1 MLITRKELRTFELML
16 VLIFIDVDMFLNVR
30 KAISM
35 AVCEVI
41 IIDRKIE

>member
-1 MLITRKELRTFELML
+1 MTRKELGTFELML
-16 VLIFIDVDMFLNVR
+16 VLIFIDVDMFLNTR
-30 KAISM
+30 KAIST

>member
-1 MLITRKELRTFELML
+1 MTRKELRTFELML
-16 VLIFIDVDMFLNVR
+16 VLIFIDVDMNLNVR

-35 AVCEVI
+35 AVREVI

>member
-1 MLITRKELRTFELML
+1 MTRKELRTFELML
-16 VLIFIDVDMFLNVR
+16 VLTFIDVDMILNVR

-35 AVCEVI
+35 AVREVI